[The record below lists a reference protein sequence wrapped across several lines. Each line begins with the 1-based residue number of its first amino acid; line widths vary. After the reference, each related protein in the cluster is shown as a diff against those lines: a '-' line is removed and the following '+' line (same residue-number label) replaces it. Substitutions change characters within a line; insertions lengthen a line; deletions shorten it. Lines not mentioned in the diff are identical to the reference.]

1 MTRPELSVIGAK
13 RREIEDEKL
22 NTGNSVVNG
31 KYVSTQCNNHGL
43 SHPFAV
49 PHNTEEPSNCSS

>member
-31 KYVSTQCNNHGL
+31 KSVSRQCNNHGL
-43 SHPFAV
+43 SHLFAV
-49 PHNTEEPSNCSS
+49 PHNTEEPSDCSS